1 MILDAHFIDAHIIII
16 INITIVIT
24 IIIIIIIVSII
35 TIIITIVRK
44 AEVLL
49 LIDNEEF

>member
-16 INITIVIT
+16 INI
-24 IIIIIIIVSII
+24 IVSII
-35 TIIITIVRK
+35 LITIVRK

>member
-16 INITIVIT
+16 INIAIVIT

-35 TIIITIVRK
+35 ISIVRK